1 MNHIFRKRGIVAG
14 GIALTLAAALIGC
27 SSASDDSGST
37 GGTSD
42 DVTAVQSIRSMS
54 NPYHANWADGGAL
67 FGDWADVEVVTIV
80 DEGDS
85 QTQLSKI
92 RALGAE
98 GKVFALNVDP
108 NDSSTTEAIVKAVTE
123 AGGYVVTQWNKPDDL
138 WPWDVSDNWVA
149 HISFNGETSGEE
161 VSQAL
166 FDAMGGSGNIIA
178 LQGILDN
185 VPAKQRFAGL
195 QKALEANPDIKL
207 LADQTANWD
216 RAEAFSVTQ
225 TLLSQYQGQVDGI
238 WAAND
243 NMALGAF
250 EALTAAGLAG
260 TIPIVGFDAVP
271 EALENIQNSDETGYI
286 ATVST
291 DPWWQGGAGLSLAY
305 QAATGKIKES
315 ELSHEQRAFYGKQ
328 IVVTLDNVGDFTK
341 APLLDALKSDLEN
354 PFLRSQGPIS

>member
-1 MNHIFRKRGIVAG
+1 MNHIPRRRGLVG
-14 GIALTLAAALIGC
+14 GALVLTLAATLLGC
-27 SSASDDSGST
+27 SSASDDAA
-37 GGTSD
+37 TSAAD
-42 DVTAVQSIRSMS
+42 PEDVTAVQSIRSMS
-54 NPYHANWADGGAL
+54 NPYHANWADGGDL
-67 FGDWADVEVVTIV
+67 FGEWAGTDVVTIV

-108 NDSSTTEAIVKAVTE
+108 NDSSTTEAIVKAVTD

-138 WPWDVSDNWVA
+138 WPWDVGDNWVA
-149 HISFNGETSGEE
+149 HISFNGETSGKE
-161 VSQAL
+161 VSQTL
-166 FDAMGGSGNIIA
+166 FDEMGGSGNIIA

-195 QKALEANPDIKL
+195 QQALEENPDITL

-225 TLLSQYQGQVDGI
+225 TLLSQYQGKVNGI

-243 NMALGAF
+243 NMALGAY
-250 EALTAAGLAG
+250 EALTAAGLDG

-271 EALENIQNSDETGYI
+271 EALEAIQDSENTGYL

-305 QAATGKIKES
+305 QAATGELDVS
-315 ELSHEQRAFYGKQ
+315 ELSHEQRAFYGSQ
-328 IVVTLDNVGDFTK
+328 TVVTGENVGDFLQ
-341 APLLDALKSDLEN
+341 APPLDRLTPDLED
-354 PFLRSQGPIS
+354 PFLRSQGAID